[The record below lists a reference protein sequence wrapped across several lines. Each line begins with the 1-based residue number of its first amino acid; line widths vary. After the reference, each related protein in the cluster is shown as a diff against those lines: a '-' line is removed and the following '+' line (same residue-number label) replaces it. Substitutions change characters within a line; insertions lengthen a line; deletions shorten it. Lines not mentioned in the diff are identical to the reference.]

1 VSWQPFEEIAVEEI
15 LEFNPFLVACLPVT
29 HALLKAAHL
38 TVHSCVDRV
47 VLHGSRGLAGGYR
60 PDSDLDLSLI
70 VEPPA
75 SLPPAAMD
83 ALLQEVLETTLHHW
97 QGAVEADLAAVF
109 EVRDCGLKCFD
120 LTAWEDSSCLLGG
133 EDCFGLY
140 KIQKGFRGRVE
151 HAGVQVKRMIPCLT
165 IWQRPHGRLE
175 KGTL

>member
-1 VSWQPFEEIAVEEI
+1 MNEI
-15 LEFNPFLVACLPVT
+15 LEFDPLFAACLPAT
-29 HALLKAAHL
+29 YALLKAAHL
-38 TVHSCVDRV
+38 TVHSRVCRV

-75 SLPPAAMD
+75 LLPPAALD
-83 ALLQEVLETTLHHW
+83 VLLQEVLETTLHHW

-109 EVRDCGLKCFD
+109 EVPGCGLKCFD
-120 LTAWEDSSCLLGG
+120 LITWEESFCLLGG

-151 HAGVQVKRMIPCLT
+151 NAGVQVKRMIPCLT
-165 IWQRPHGRLE
+165 IWQRLRGGSE
-175 KGTL
+175 QTTL